1 MRQADRAP
9 LHCAVMDARRKEVYG
24 AAQCGEKT
32 IIAENAMPLQDFLHI
47 IQEAGESACFAGDA
61 VRIYEKEIID
71 CAGRTCDPSARAGTH
86 PTGRHSGA
94 DCRRYAQA
102 ALDGRLCLKSK
113 LSAHIAGRTGTL
125 GQGESK

>member
-1 MRQADRAP
+1 
-9 LHCAVMDARRKEVYG
+9 MDARRKEVYG

-32 IIAENAMPLQDFLHI
+32 IIAESAMPLRDFLHI
-47 IQEAGESACFAGDA
+47 IQETGESACFAGDA
-61 VRIYEKEIID
+61 VRVYEKEIIN
-71 CAGRTCDPSARAGTH
+71 ALGERAILLPEPERH

-94 DCRRYAQA
+94 DCRRTPQA
-102 ALDGRLCLKSK
+102 ALMGRLCLKSK